1 MATRIRHITSA
12 LVILSV
18 LLLVSSSL
26 GVVTSTETKQNEA
39 EVRQMY
45 ERWLVDNRKNYNGI
59 GEKERRF
66 KIFKDNLKFIY
77 EHNSVQNRT
86 YEVGLT
92 RFADLTNDEF
102 RAIYLRKKMERSKGS
117 VKSER
122 YLYQEGDVLPDEVDW
137 REKGAVVPVKDQGN
151 CGSCWAFSAVGA
163 VEGINQIKTGE
174 LISLSEQELVDCDR
188 GFVNA
193 GCDGGI
199 MNYAFQFIMKN
210 GGIESDQDYPY
221 NANDL
226 GLCNAD
232 KNNNTRVVVTIDGY
246 EDVPRDDEK
255 SLQKAVAHQPVSVAI
270 EASSQAFQLYKSGVM
285 RGTCG
290 ISLDHGVVVV
300 GYGSSSGEDYWII
313 RNSWGSNWGESGY
326 VKLQRNINDSFGK
339 CGVAMMASYP
349 TKSSFPSSFDLL
361 SEI

>member
-1 MATRIRHITSA
+1 MAATPIRVIVSA

-18 LLLVSSSL
+18 LLLSSSL
-26 GVVTSTETKQNEA
+26 GVATETEIERNET
-39 EVRQMY
+39 EVRLMY
-45 ERWLVDNRKNYNGI
+45 EQWLVENRKNYNGL

-66 KIFKDNLKFIY
+66 KIFKDNLKFVD
-77 EHNSVQNRT
+77 EHNSVPDRT
-86 YEVGLT
+86 FEVGLT
-92 RFADLTNDEF
+92 RFADLTNEEF
-102 RAIYLRKKMERSKGS
+102 RAIYLRKKMERTKDS
-117 VKSER
+117 VKTER
-122 YLYQEGDVLPDEVDW
+122 YLYKEGDVLPDEVDW
-137 REKGAVVPVKDQGN
+137 RANGAVVSVKDQGN

-163 VEGINQIKTGE
+163 VEGINQISTGE

-199 MNYAFQFIMKN
+199 MNYAFEFIMKN
-210 GGIESDQDYPY
+210 GGIETDQDYPY

-232 KNNNTRVVVTIDGY
+232 KNNNTRVVTIDGY

-255 SLQKAVAHQPVSVAI
+255 SLKKAVAHQPVSVAI

-285 RGTCG
+285 TGTCG

-300 GYGSSSGEDYWII
+300 GYGSTSGEDYWII
-313 RNSWGSNWGESGY
+313 RNSWGLNWGDSGY
-326 VKLQRNINDSFGK
+326 VKLQRNIDDPFGK
-339 CGVAMMASYP
+339 CGIAMMPSYP